1 VTQAAVLLESRA
13 SALLL
18 LESELAEHLPPG
30 GDAIARK
37 HWDSALANPLR
48 DFLSRPGKE
57 FRAELLR
64 ASWELAGG
72 GGEPPSELVLIVELL
87 HAGSLIVDDIED
99 ESLARRGQPA
109 LHRRHGLAK
118 ALNAGNWLYFW
129 PGRLLERLAL
139 APETELALHRAIN
152 RALLDSHYGQALDL
166 SLRASEL
173 SQLELPP
180 IVALMTRLK
189 TASLF
194 ELAATLG
201 AVAAGASRERRRV
214 LARFARDLGVSLQM
228 LDDLGAIASER
239 RRDKGHEDVLHDRP
253 TWPWAWLARD
263 LEAAPFD
270 ELRELARA
278 VQERSAEP
286 GELLRRMREGVQ
298 ARAKQHLHKR
308 LHGALDALRTDVGNS
323 PVLGEL
329 LLEIQRLEAS
339 YD

>member
-1 VTQAAVLLESRA
+1 MTQAAVLLESRA

-30 GDAIARK
+30 ANAIARK
-37 HWDSALANPLR
+37 HWDSALVNPLR

-64 ASWELAGG
+64 ASWTLAGG
-72 GGEPPSELVLIVELL
+72 GGEPPSELPSIVELL

-99 ESLARRGQPA
+99 ESITRRGQPA
-109 LHRRHGLAK
+109 LHRRYGLAK

-129 PGRLLERLAL
+129 PGSLLERLAL
-139 APETELALHRAIN
+139 EPATELALRRAISQ
-152 RALLDSHYGQALDL
+152 ALLDSHYGQALDL
-166 SLRASEL
+166 SLRATEL
-173 SQLELPP
+173 SQVELPP
-180 IVALMTRLK
+180 VVALLTRLK

-194 ELAATLG
+194 ELAAALG
-201 AVAAGASRERRRV
+201 AVAAGASPERQRA

-228 LDDLGAIASER
+228 LDDLSGIASER
-239 RRDKGHEDVLHDRP
+239 RRDKGHEDVLLDRP

-263 LEAAPFD
+263 LEAGPFD

-278 VQERSAEP
+278 VRVRRAEP
-286 GELLRRMREGVQ
+286 GELLPRMRERVH

-308 LHGALDALRTDVGNS
+308 LHGALDALRADVGNS